1 MKFTY
6 SVKTAIK
13 RLIDHKSRSALTILG
28 IVIGIAAIML
38 IAAIGQ
44 GAQNLIIGQIQ
55 SLGSNII
62 IVVPGKEPSGPT
74 DPAITESFFSDS
86 LKMRE
91 LEALKNK
98 SNVPR
103 ASEIMPVVFGSES
116 ASYQGE
122 TFRPLVLGASTL
134 IAEFFDLVP
143 QEGVFYSEDDVLSA
157 ANVVVIG
164 SEVKKEL
171 FGESNAIGEKIKVKD
186 RNLRVV
192 GVLPPKGQ
200 ILFFNFD
207 KTIVTPYTTA
217 QQYLFGIKHFNRII
231 IQAETEADISQTAR
245 DVELTLRELHNITD
259 PDNDDFFV
267 TTQEGIADILKTV
280 TGTVTLFLSSVAAI
294 ALIVGGIGIMN
305 IMLVSVTERTRE
317 IGLRKAVGATKKAIL
332 LQFLLE
338 STTITAIGG
347 IIGVFLGTILSLGAS
362 LALTLIM
369 DVPWSFSFP
378 FSAAIIGLAVSTLV
392 GLIFGIYPA
401 RKASLKSPIEALSY
415 E

>member
-44 GAQNLIIGQIQ
+44 GAQNLIIRQIQ
-55 SLGSNII
+55 SLGSNTI

-74 DPAITESFFSDS
+74 DPAVTESFFSDS
-86 LKMRE
+86 LKIRE

-98 SNVPR
+98 SNVPK

-116 ASYQGE
+116 VSYQGE
-122 TFRPLVLGASTL
+122 TFRPMVLGASEL
-134 IAEFFDLVP
+134 IADFFDLVP
-143 QEGVFYSEDDVLSA
+143 QEGVFYSEDDVLSV

-164 SEVKKEL
+164 SAVKKEL

-207 KTIVTPYTTA
+207 KTIITPYTTA

-231 IQAETEADISQTAR
+231 LQAETEADISQTAR

-267 TTQEGIADILKTV
+267 TTQEGIADILETV
-280 TGTVTLFLSSVAAI
+280 TDTVTLFLSSVAAI

-317 IGLRKAVGATKKAIL
+317 IGLRKALGATRRGIL

-338 STTITAIGG
+338 STTLTVIGG
-347 IIGVFLGTILSLGAS
+347 ITGVFFGTLLSLGAS
-362 LALTLIM
+362 LVLTLIM
-369 DVPWSFSFP
+369 DIPWSFSFP
-378 FSAAIIGLAVSTLV
+378 FSAAIIGLAVSALV

-401 RKASLKSPIEALSY
+401 HKASLKSPIEALSY